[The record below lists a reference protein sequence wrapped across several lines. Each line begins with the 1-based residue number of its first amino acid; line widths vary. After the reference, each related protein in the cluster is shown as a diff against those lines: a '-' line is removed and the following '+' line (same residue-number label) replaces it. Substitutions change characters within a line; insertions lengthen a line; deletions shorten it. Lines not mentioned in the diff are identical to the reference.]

1 MIQVDF
7 SKVLL
12 AEEIN
17 FQDAQIV
24 DCKFP
29 EEVGSG
35 LLYHENR

>member
-29 EEVGSG
+29 KEVGSG